1 MELSINGKSYTVNG
15 DPEEFLVWVLRDELG
30 LTGTKFGC
38 GAGICG
44 SCTVMV
50 GNAPVRSCIT
60 PAIALVGQA
69 ITTIEGISTTLPS
82 GETKLHPVQQA
93 FIDEQTPQCAWCMSG
108 QMMTAL
114 AFLKTNPNPTA
125 EDIETAMSNNY
136 CRCGCYV
143 RIRSAVARAAELMK
157 TESSATIDKSA
168 KSASKSIAINTS
180 KSSVKKDSSLNATTT
195 A

>member
-1 MELSINGKSYTVNG
+1 MELSINGKSYTMNG

-50 GNAPVRSCIT
+50 GDAPVRSCIT
-60 PAIALVGQA
+60 PASTLAGQA

-114 AFLKTNPNPTA
+114 AFLKTNPNPTP

-143 RIRSAVARAAELMK
+143 RIRSAVARAAELMQ
-157 TESSATIDKSA
+157 TENPVKSTTK
-168 KSASKSIAINTS
+168 KSLKSLS
-180 KSSVKKDSSLNATTT
+180 KKDSSHNATTHHAHT

>member
-1 MELSINGKSYTVNG
+1 MELSINGTSYTVHG
-15 DPEEFLVWVLRDELG
+15 DPEEFLVWILRDELG

-50 GNAPVRSCIT
+50 GDAPVRSCIT
-60 PAIALVGQA
+60 PASALVGQA
-69 ITTIEGISTTLPS
+69 ITTIEGIATTSPS

-108 QMMTAL
+108 QIMTAL
-114 AFLKTNPNPTA
+114 AFLKTNPNPTP
-125 EDIETAMSNNY
+125 EDIESAMSNNY

-143 RIRSAVARAAELMK
+143 RIRSAVARAAELLK
-157 TESSATIDKSA
+157 TEQPTKSA
-168 KSASKSIAINTS
+168 LTKNTS
-180 KSSVKKDSSLNATTT
+180 TKSVKSTSQKDSFHNATTT